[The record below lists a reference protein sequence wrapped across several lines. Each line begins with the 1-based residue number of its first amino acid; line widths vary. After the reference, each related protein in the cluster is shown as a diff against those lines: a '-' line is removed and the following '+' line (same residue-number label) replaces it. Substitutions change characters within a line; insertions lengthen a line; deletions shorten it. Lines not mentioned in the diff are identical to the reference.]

1 MGIEELFTGIA
12 VVIDDEIGKKDANIN
27 DLIHQIED
35 LNIPYITYKE
45 LPDTNCIRH
54 FSDISF
60 LLLDWR
66 LLLENISESIL
77 EGVSI
82 PATASRAD
90 INANVEF
97 LKNIKTTCFAPVF
110 IFTDEDKNAVITTL
124 KENGLFQEGKPNFI
138 LVRNKSELKNG
149 KLFSEIEAWLK
160 TTPSIYVLKEWEKEY
175 GKAKNRLFTVFYELS
190 SSWPKIL
197 WDAFKADGVNVS
209 KELGEVIT
217 RNLYTRMAPFSF
229 NSDIINDINVIF
241 SKDEVRRVL
250 EGERFITSD
259 QLHKD
264 DIVTGDIFK
273 EERRENN
280 ETRVFY
286 YLNIRAQCDLVRASD
301 PGDVKLYCLK
311 GRIVSES
318 SINIENG
325 YMFAE
330 GQFLEKINH
339 AVVSCI
345 DNGKIIEFLF
355 RDLNIMKWR
364 TVKDKRIGCL
374 LPPYI
379 NRIQQRYALYQ
390 QRQGLPR
397 TPDVAILGTV
407 EAVDSQDVQA

>member
-27 DLIHQIED
+27 DLIQQIED
-35 LNIPYITYKE
+35 LTIPYISYKE
-45 LPDTNCIRH
+45 LPDTNYIQH

-66 LLLENISESIL
+66 LLSEDLSESIL
-77 EGVSI
+77 EGVSV
-82 PATASRAD
+82 PAVASRAD

-97 LKNIKTTCFAPVF
+97 LKRIKTTCFAPVF
-110 IFTDEDKNAVITTL
+110 IFTDEDKDTVITTL
-124 KENGLFQEGKPNFI
+124 RENGLFQEDKPNFI
-138 LVRNKSELKNG
+138 LVRNKNDLKDG

-160 TTPSIYVLKEWEKEY
+160 TTPSIYVLKSWEKEY

-229 NSDIINDINVIF
+229 DSNFFNDIHVDV
-241 SKDEVRRVL
+241 SKEEVRSVL

-273 EERRENN
+273 EERKENN
-280 ETRVFY
+280 ETRVY
-286 YLNIRAQCDLVRASD
+286 YFLNIRAQCDLVRASD
-301 PGDVKLYCLK
+301 PGEVELYCLK
-311 GRIVSES
+311 GRIVDES
-318 SINIENG
+318 SINTESG
-325 YMFAE
+325 YKFAE

-355 RDLNIMKWR
+355 RDLKIMKWK
-364 TVKDKRIGCL
+364 TVRDKRIGCL

-397 TPDVAILGTV
+397 TPDAAILGTAETALPES
-407 EAVDSQDVQA
+407 EA